1 MSDPKNE
8 NTSGISILSEDDFS
22 ELAIPHPAIVMS
34 TPPEDATT
42 NTTSPLQGLK
52 PESATT
58 STTSPLEGLK
68 AAINKQPAQTL
79 PPLQPIGGK
88 QPVQPVA
95 VKPAPLQPIGGK
107 QLAQP
112 IQPTAVKPSPLQA
125 LGNKVRPTTPQPTA
139 SVTSRTVTPT
149 VTPAKP
155 AAPVTPASLQ
165 AVKAE
170 ETKPVVEPAK
180 VETTKIEEVKPVT
193 PVTPAPIQAVK
204 AEETKPAV
212 EPAKVET
219 TKTEEVKPATP
230 VTPAPIQAV
239 KAEETKPV
247 VEPAKVETPK
257 TEEVKP
263 VTPVTPAP
271 VQAVKTEETKPA
283 VAEPAKVETPKTE
296 EVKPA
301 TPVAPTPVQTVKA
314 EETKPAIEP
323 AKAEEKP
330 ATTPKASI
338 LTDGKINDKKVPMI
352 APPAMLGI
360 LGGGQLGRF
369 FAMAAK
375 RMGYQ
380 VTVLDPD
387 PNAPAA
393 AFADEHICAAYDDK
407 TALEKLAQCAAVTT
421 EFENVNAAAMVQL
434 AQKTRVTPAGELVAI
449 AQNRIDEKAAIRKA
463 SLPVTPYQA
472 IRSREDLNAN
482 TKQLLPGILK
492 TATLGYDGKGQR
504 TVKTQTGLLTSLSSL
519 AKDGPYILEKAL
531 DLTAELSVIVCR
543 LDNNVV
549 VTFPPAEN
557 IHDNGIL
564 AFTIVPARLP
574 EELLKRAEVMAKHLA
589 EKLDYVGVLAVE
601 MFVVGEKQQLVVNE
615 IAPRPHNSGHYTLDA
630 CVSDQFQQQVRIM
643 CGLPPS
649 RTSLIHPCCMVNLL
663 GDIWGEDGKEPDWS
677 PLLKNPD
684 TFLHLYGKKQARPG
698 RKMGHF
704 TVFAETADAAY
715 EKAQNLFTSVCLG
728 S

>member
-68 AAINKQPAQTL
+68 ATINKQPAQTL

-139 SVTSRTVTPT
+139 SVTPRTVTPT

-155 AAPVTPASLQ
+155 AAPVAPASL
-165 AVKAE
+165 
-170 ETKPVVEPAK
+170 
-180 VETTKIEEVKPVT
+180 
-193 PVTPAPIQAVK
+193 
-204 AEETKPAV
+204 
-212 EPAKVET
+212 
-219 TKTEEVKPATP
+219 
-230 VTPAPIQAV
+230 QAV

-271 VQAVKTEETKPA
+271 IQAVKAEETKPA
-283 VAEPAKVETPKTE
+283 VEPAKVETPKTE

-301 TPVAPTPVQTVKA
+301 TPVAPTPVQAVKA
-314 EETKPAIEP
+314 EETKPAIEPAKIETTKTEEVKPATPVTPTPVQAVKTEETKPAIEP

-330 ATTPKASI
+330 ATTPKAASI

-393 AFADEHICAAYDDK
+393 AFADEHICAAYDDE

-421 EFENVNAAAMVQL
+421 EFENVNAQAMIKL

-601 MFVVGEKQQLVVNE
+601 MFVVGDKQQLVVNE

-649 RTSLIHPCCMVNLL
+649 RTTLITPCCMVNLL
-663 GDIWGEDGKEPDWS
+663 GDMWGEDGKEPDWS
-677 PLLKNPD
+677 PLLKSPD

>member
-139 SVTSRTVTPT
+139 SVTPRTVTPT

-180 VETTKIEEVKPVT
+180 VETPKIEEVKPVT
-193 PVTPAPIQAVK
+193 PVTPTPVQAVK
-204 AEETKPAV
+204 AEETKPA
-212 EPAKVET
+212 
-219 TKTEEVKPATP
+219 
-230 VTPAPIQAV
+230 
-239 KAEETKPV
+239 

-271 VQAVKTEETKPA
+271 IQAVKTEETKPA
-283 VAEPAKVETPKTE
+283 VEPAKVETPKTE
-296 EVKPA
+296 EVKPV

-330 ATTPKASI
+330 ATTPKAASI

-393 AFADEHICAAYDDK
+393 AFADEHICAAYDDE

-574 EELLKRAEVMAKHLA
+574 EELLKRAEVRAKHLA

-649 RTSLIHPCCMVNLL
+649 RTTLITPCCMVNLL
-663 GDIWGEDGKEPDWS
+663 GDMWGEDGSEPDWS
-677 PLLKNPD
+677 PLLKSPV

>member
-139 SVTSRTVTPT
+139 SVTPRTVTPT

-180 VETTKIEEVKPVT
+180 VETPKTEEVKPVTPVTPAPVQAVKAEETKPAVAEPVKVETPKTEEVKPVT

-219 TKTEEVKPATP
+219 
-230 VTPAPIQAV
+230 
-239 KAEETKPV
+239 
-247 VEPAKVETPK
+247 PK

-263 VTPVTPAP
+263 VTPVTPTP

-283 VAEPAKVETPKTE
+283 V
-296 EVKPA
+296 
-301 TPVAPTPVQTVKA
+301 
-314 EETKPAIEP
+314 EP
-323 AKAEEKP
+323 AKAEDKP
-330 ATTPKASI
+330 ATTPKAASI

-393 AFADEHICAAYDDK
+393 AFADEHICAAYDDE

-421 EFENVNAAAMVQL
+421 EFENVNAQAMIKL

-649 RTSLIHPCCMVNLL
+649 RTTLITPCCMVNLL
-663 GDIWGEDGKEPDWS
+663 GDMWGEDGSEPDWS
-677 PLLKNPD
+677 PLLKSPD

>member
-1 MSDPKNE
+1 MSDPKNA

-22 ELAIPHPAIVMS
+22 ELEQPHPAIIMG
-34 TPPEDATT
+34 TPPESAGSSG
-42 NTTSPLQGLK
+42 TSSALQGLK
-52 PESATT
+52 T
-58 STTSPLEGLK
+58 
-68 AAINKQPAQTL
+68 AINKQQTAQTL

-88 QPVQPVA
+88 QPPQPA
-95 VKPAPLQPIGGK
+95 
-107 QLAQP
+107 
-112 IQPTAVKPSPLQA
+112 AVKPSPLQA
-125 LGNKVRPTTPQPTA
+125 LGGKMRPVAPQPA
-139 SVTSRTVTPT
+139 AVSPKPVMPT
-149 VTPAKP
+149 ITPAPATPVKP
-155 AAPVTPASLQ
+155 A
-165 AVKAE
+165 
-170 ETKPVVEPAK
+170 
-180 VETTKIEEVKPVT
+180 EVKPVT
-193 PVTPAPIQAVK
+193 PVTPTPVQAVK
-204 AEETKPAV
+204 AEEVKPATV
-212 EPAKVET
+212 EPVKPEPVKA
-219 TKTEEVKPATP
+219 EEVKPAAVEP
-230 VTPAPIQAV
+230 VKPEPV
-239 KAEETKPV
+239 KA
-247 VEPAKVETPK
+247 
-257 TEEVKP
+257 
-263 VTPVTPAP
+263 
-271 VQAVKTEETKPA
+271 
-283 VAEPAKVETPKTE
+283 E

-301 TPVAPTPVQTVKA
+301 AAEPVKPEPVKA
-314 EETKPAIEP
+314 EEVKPEP

-330 ATTPKASI
+330 AEESKVASI

-387 PNAPAA
+387 PDAPAA
-393 AFADEHICAAYDDK
+393 AFADEHICAAYDDEA
-407 TALEKLAQCAAVTT
+407 ALEKLAQCAAVTT
-421 EFENVNAAAMVQL
+421 EFENVNAAAMVKL

-519 AKDGPYILEKAL
+519 AKDGPYILEKEL
-531 DLTAELSVIVCR
+531 DLRAELSVIVCR

-574 EELLKRAEVMAKHLA
+574 EELTKRAEVMAKHLA

-601 MFVVGEKQQLVVNE
+601 MFVVGDKQQLVVNE
-615 IAPRPHNSGHYTLDA
+615 IAPRPHNSGHYTMDA

-663 GDIWGEDGKEPDWS
+663 GDIWGENGEEPDWT

-684 TFLHLYGKKQARPG
+684 TFLHLYGKKEARPG

-728 S
+728 G

>member
-1 MSDPKNE
+1 
-8 NTSGISILSEDDFS
+8 
-22 ELAIPHPAIVMS
+22 
-34 TPPEDATT
+34 
-42 NTTSPLQGLK
+42 
-52 PESATT
+52 
-58 STTSPLEGLK
+58 
-68 AAINKQPAQTL
+68 
-79 PPLQPIGGK
+79 
-88 QPVQPVA
+88 
-95 VKPAPLQPIGGK
+95 
-107 QLAQP
+107 
-112 IQPTAVKPSPLQA
+112 
-125 LGNKVRPTTPQPTA
+125 
-139 SVTSRTVTPT
+139 
-149 VTPAKP
+149 
-155 AAPVTPASLQ
+155 
-165 AVKAE
+165 
-170 ETKPVVEPAK
+170 
-180 VETTKIEEVKPVT
+180 
-193 PVTPAPIQAVK
+193 
-204 AEETKPAV
+204 
-212 EPAKVET
+212 
-219 TKTEEVKPATP
+219 
-230 VTPAPIQAV
+230 
-239 KAEETKPV
+239 
-247 VEPAKVETPK
+247 
-257 TEEVKP
+257 
-263 VTPVTPAP
+263 
-271 VQAVKTEETKPA
+271 
-283 VAEPAKVETPKTE
+283 
-296 EVKPA
+296 
-301 TPVAPTPVQTVKA
+301 
-314 EETKPAIEP
+314 
-323 AKAEEKP
+323 
-330 ATTPKASI
+330 
-338 LTDGKINDKKVPMI
+338 MI

-387 PNAPAA
+387 PDAPAA
-393 AFADEHICAAYDDK
+393 AFADEHICAAYDDEA
-407 TALEKLAQCAAVTT
+407 ALEKLAQCAAVTT
-421 EFENVNAAAMVQL
+421 EFENVNAAAMVKL

-519 AKDGPYILEKAL
+519 AKDGPYILEKEL
-531 DLTAELSVIVCR
+531 DLRAELSVIVCR

-574 EELLKRAEVMAKHLA
+574 EELTKRAEVMAKHLA

-601 MFVVGEKQQLVVNE
+601 MFVVGDKQQLVVNE
-615 IAPRPHNSGHYTLDA
+615 IAPRPHNSGHYTMDA

-663 GDIWGEDGKEPDWS
+663 GDIWGENGEEPDWT
-677 PLLKNPD
+677 PLHKNPD
-684 TFLHLYGKKQARPG
+684 TFLHLYGKKEARPG

-728 S
+728 G

>member
-1 MSDPKNE
+1 MSEQKGN
-8 NTSGISILSEDDFS
+8 NTPEISVLDEDDFS

-34 TPPEDATT
+34 TPPENATT
-42 NTTSPLQGLK
+42 ANTSSALQ
-52 PESATT
+52 
-58 STTSPLEGLK
+58 GLK
-68 AAINKQPAQTL
+68 AAINNSNTQTL

-95 VKPAPLQPIGGK
+95 TKPTPLQPIGGK
-107 QLAQP
+107 QPVQP
-112 IQPTAVKPSPLQA
+112 AAVKPTPMQPIGGKQPVQPAAVKPTPPQPITNKQAVQSVAANPTPLQPIGGKQFVQQA
-125 LGNKVRPTTPQPTA
+125 VPAKTTPMQPMGGQ
-139 SVTSRTVTPT
+139 SRPVTQQQATIAQKPSTPTQTVSSIKSTTSIQTTRTVTPT
-149 VTPAKP
+149 SITPP
-155 AAPVTPASLQ
+155 LQ
-165 AVKAE
+165 PKAE
-170 ETKPVVEPAK
+170 PVAQR
-180 VETTKIEEVKPVT
+180 PV
-193 PVTPAPIQAVK
+193 AQPIQ
-204 AEETKPAV
+204 
-212 EPAKVET
+212 T
-219 TKTEEVKPATP
+219 TA
-230 VTPAPIQAV
+230 
-239 KAEETKPV
+239 
-247 VEPAKVETPK
+247 
-257 TEEVKP
+257 
-263 VTPVTPAP
+263 
-271 VQAVKTEETKPA
+271 
-283 VAEPAKVETPKTE
+283 
-296 EVKPA
+296 KPA
-301 TPVAPTPVQTVKA
+301 TPVAPVQTEVKPVVPEPVKV
-314 EETKPAIEP
+314 EEVKPVAPEP
-323 AKAEEKP
+323 AKVAEVQAEEKP
-330 ATTPKASI
+330 TEESKTISI
-338 LTDGKINDKKVPMI
+338 LADSKINNKKVPMI

-387 PNAPAA
+387 PDAPAA
-393 AFADEHICAAYDDK
+393 AFADEHICAAYDDEA
-407 TALEKLAQCAAVTT
+407 ALEKLAQCAAVTT
-421 EFENVNAAAMVQL
+421 EFENVNAQAMIKL

-449 AQNRIDEKAAIRKA
+449 AQNRINEKSAIRSA
-463 SLPVTPYQA
+463 NLPVVPYQA

-504 TVKTQTGLLTSLSSL
+504 SVKTQTGLLTCLSSL
-519 AKDGPYILEKAL
+519 AKDGPYILEKEL
-531 DLTAELSVIVCR
+531 DLTTELSVIVCR

-564 AFTIVPARLP
+564 AFSIVPARLP

-728 S
+728 

>member
-1 MSDPKNE
+1 M
-8 NTSGISILSEDDFS
+8 
-22 ELAIPHPAIVMS
+22 
-34 TPPEDATT
+34 
-42 NTTSPLQGLK
+42 
-52 PESATT
+52 
-58 STTSPLEGLK
+58 
-68 AAINKQPAQTL
+68 
-79 PPLQPIGGK
+79 
-88 QPVQPVA
+88 
-95 VKPAPLQPIGGK
+95 
-107 QLAQP
+107 
-112 IQPTAVKPSPLQA
+112 
-125 LGNKVRPTTPQPTA
+125 
-139 SVTSRTVTPT
+139 
-149 VTPAKP
+149 
-155 AAPVTPASLQ
+155 
-165 AVKAE
+165 
-170 ETKPVVEPAK
+170 
-180 VETTKIEEVKPVT
+180 
-193 PVTPAPIQAVK
+193 
-204 AEETKPAV
+204 
-212 EPAKVET
+212 
-219 TKTEEVKPATP
+219 
-230 VTPAPIQAV
+230 
-239 KAEETKPV
+239 
-247 VEPAKVETPK
+247 ETPK

-263 VTPVTPAP
+263 VTPVTPTP
-271 VQAVKTEETKPA
+271 VQA
-283 VAEPAKVETPKTE
+283 
-296 EVKPA
+296 
-301 TPVAPTPVQTVKA
+301 VKA

-330 ATTPKASI
+330 ATTPKAASI

-393 AFADEHICAAYDDK
+393 AFADEHICAAYDDE

-589 EKLDYVGVLAVE
+589 EKLDYIGVLAVE

-649 RTSLIHPCCMVNLL
+649 RTTLITPCCMVNLL
-663 GDIWGEDGKEPDWS
+663 GDMWGEDGSEPDWS
-677 PLLKNPD
+677 PLLKSPD

>member
-1 MSDPKNE
+1 MSEQKGN
-8 NTSGISILSEDDFS
+8 NTPEISVLDEDDFS

-34 TPPEDATT
+34 TPPENATT
-42 NTTSPLQGLK
+42 ANTSSALQ
-52 PESATT
+52 
-58 STTSPLEGLK
+58 GLK
-68 AAINKQPAQTL
+68 AAINNSNTQTL

-95 VKPAPLQPIGGK
+95 TKPTPLQPIGGK
-107 QLAQP
+107 QFVQQAVPAKTTPMQPMGGQSRPVTQQQATIAQ
-112 IQPTAVKPSPLQA
+112 KPST
-125 LGNKVRPTTPQPTA
+125 PTQTVSSIKST
-139 SVTSRTVTPT
+139 TSIQTTRTVTPT
-149 VTPAKP
+149 STTP
-155 AAPVTPASLQ
+155 TLQ
-165 AVKAE
+165 PKAE
-170 ETKPVVEPAK
+170 PVAQR
-180 VETTKIEEVKPVT
+180 PV
-193 PVTPAPIQAVK
+193 AQPIQ
-204 AEETKPAV
+204 
-212 EPAKVET
+212 T
-219 TKTEEVKPATP
+219 TA
-230 VTPAPIQAV
+230 
-239 KAEETKPV
+239 
-247 VEPAKVETPK
+247 
-257 TEEVKP
+257 
-263 VTPVTPAP
+263 
-271 VQAVKTEETKPA
+271 
-283 VAEPAKVETPKTE
+283 
-296 EVKPA
+296 KPA
-301 TPVAPTPVQTVKA
+301 TPVAPVKTEVKPVVPEPVKV
-314 EETKPAIEP
+314 EEVKPVAPEP
-323 AKAEEKP
+323 AKVAEVQAEEKP
-330 ATTPKASI
+330 AEESKTISI
-338 LTDGKINDKKVPMI
+338 LADSKINNKKVPMI

-387 PNAPAA
+387 PDAPAA
-393 AFADEHICAAYDDK
+393 AFADEHICAAYDDEA
-407 TALEKLAQCAAVTT
+407 ALEKLAQCAAVTT
-421 EFENVNAAAMVQL
+421 EFENVNAQAMIKL

-449 AQNRIDEKAAIRKA
+449 AQNRINEKSAIRSA
-463 SLPVTPYQA
+463 NLPVVPYQA

-504 TVKTQTGLLTSLSSL
+504 SVKTQTGLLTCLSSL
-519 AKDGPYILEKAL
+519 AKDGPYILEKEL
-531 DLTAELSVIVCR
+531 DLTTELSVIVCR

-564 AFTIVPARLP
+564 AFSIVPARLP

-728 S
+728 

>member
-22 ELAIPHPAIVMS
+22 ELAQPHPAIVMGASSESETTS
-34 TPPEDATT
+34 TTP
-42 NTTSPLQGLK
+42 SPLQGLK
-52 PESATT
+52 PENS
-58 STTSPLEGLK
+58 SPLQGLK
-68 AAINKQPAQTL
+68 AAMNKQPAQTL
-79 PPLQPIGGK
+79 PPLQPI
-88 QPVQPVA
+88 
-95 VKPAPLQPIGGK
+95 QPIGGK
-107 QLAQP
+107 QPAAATP
-112 IQPTAVKPSPLQA
+112 KPTPLQP
-125 LGNKVRPTTPQPTA
+125 LGGRPRPVAPQPTA
-139 SVTSRTVTPT
+139 AKPATPSF
-149 VTPAKP
+149 TPAKP
-155 AAPVTPASLQ
+155 VTPTPVQ
-165 AVKAE
+165 PVKAE
-170 ETKPVVEPAK
+170 E
-180 VETTKIEEVKPVT
+180 VKPIT
-193 PVTPAPIQAVK
+193 PVTPAPVQPVK
-204 AEETKPAV
+204 A
-212 EPAKVET
+212 
-219 TKTEEVKPATP
+219 
-230 VTPAPIQAV
+230 
-239 KAEETKPV
+239 
-247 VEPAKVETPK
+247 
-257 TEEVKP
+257 EEVKP

-271 VQAVKTEETKPA
+271 VQPVKAEEVKP
-283 VAEPAKVETPKTE
+283 VTPEPAKVEPVKVEPVKAE

-301 TPVAPTPVQTVKA
+301 EPVKVEPIKVEPVKA
-314 EETKPAIEP
+314 EEVKPAEP
-323 AKAEEKP
+323 VKAEPEK
-330 ATTPKASI
+330 AESEKKEEPKVASI
-338 LTDGKINDKKVPMI
+338 LTDGKINDKKVPII

-393 AFADEHICAAYDDK
+393 AFADEHICAAYDDEA
-407 TALEKLAQCAAVTT
+407 ALAKLAQCAAVTT
-421 EFENVNAAAMVQL
+421 EFENVNAAAMTKL

-472 IRSREDLNAN
+472 IRSREDMNEN

-504 TVKTQTGLLTSLSSL
+504 SVKTQTGLLTGLSSL
-519 AKDGPYILEKAL
+519 AKDGPYILEKEL
-531 DLTAELSVIVCR
+531 DLRAELSVIVCR
-543 LDNNVV
+543 LDNNIV

-564 AFTIVPARLP
+564 AFSIVPARLP
-574 EELLKRAEVMAKHLA
+574 EELTKRAEVMAKHLA

-601 MFVVGEKQQLVVNE
+601 MFVVGDKQQLVVNE
-615 IAPRPHNSGHYTLDA
+615 IAPRPHNSGHYTMDA

-643 CGLPPS
+643 CGMPPS

-663 GDIWGEDGKEPDWS
+663 GDIWGENGEEPDWT

-684 TFLHLYGKKQARPG
+684 TFLHLYGKKEARPG